1 MKTSFDG
8 YASFIILDLISNCPY
23 FLFVFIERKAFHK
36 SLQQKRAEVRKG
48 KNLITVYIFMVNV
61 IMHFYERFVNTVCTF
76 LERIFCETPHFCN
89 FIIKGSRR
97 FSRWEPHLFSL
108 DVVL

>member
-8 YASFIILDLISNCPY
+8 YAAFIILDLISNRPY

-48 KNLITVYIFMVNV
+48 KKAPGVLVV
-61 IMHFYERFVNTVCTF
+61 
-76 LERIFCETPHFCN
+76 
-89 FIIKGSRR
+89 GSHIYFR
-97 FSRWEPHLFSL
+97 
-108 DVVL
+108 